1 VGFVFPSRSFVTV
14 LSVDGLL
21 GTLKARTGNVPQ
33 RLSKAWG
40 AMRHVAPVLLPPKS
54 HGTSS
59 IVPPFQKTQGWGTHF
74 VGCVGEIK
82 ELTTRPV
89 IRVKRKVKI
98 PNPLSH
104 RTRKKDGATGGE
116 IGETRNPKLENLSYR
131 PSDHPTVREPFWRV
145 LLW

>member
-1 VGFVFPSRSFVTV
+1 VGR
-14 LSVDGLL
+14 D
-21 GTLKARTGNVPQ
+21 A
-33 RLSKAWG
+33 ACG
-40 AMRHVAPVLLPPKS
+40 AGFASAKIS
-54 HGTSS
+54 WYKQASY
-59 IVPPFQKTQGWGTHF
+59 PPFQKTQGWGTHF

-116 IGETRNPKLENLSYR
+116 IGES
-131 PSDHPTVREPFWRV
+131 
-145 LLW
+145 